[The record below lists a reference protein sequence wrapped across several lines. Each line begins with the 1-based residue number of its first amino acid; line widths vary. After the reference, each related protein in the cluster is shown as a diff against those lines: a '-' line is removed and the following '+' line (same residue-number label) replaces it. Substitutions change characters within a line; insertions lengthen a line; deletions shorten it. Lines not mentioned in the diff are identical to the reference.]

1 MLELDT
7 PHGPARAH
15 LRPADRPQAALL
27 LGHGAGGGVRAPDL
41 VAVADAAVALGISV
55 GLVEQPYRVAGRRSP
70 APARQ
75 LDAAWTSVAA
85 QLLADPLAGLPLIA
99 GGRSAGAR
107 VACRTA
113 DAVGAV
119 AVLCL
124 AFPLHPP
131 GKAADPAKSRLPEL
145 EAVGV
150 PVLVVQGDSD
160 PFGMPPEGADRT
172 VVRVPGNHALRSVAA
187 VAQAVTPWLARW
199 TGSRTVT
206 RGAWWRGCR

>member
-15 LRPADRPQAALL
+15 LRPVDRPQAALL
-27 LGHGAGGGVRAPDL
+27 LGHGAGGGVGAPDL
-41 VAVADAAVALGISV
+41 VAVADAAVAVGISV
-55 GLVEQPYRVAGRRSP
+55 GLVEQPYRLAGRRSP
-70 APARQ
+70 APAHQ

-85 QLLADPLAGLPLIA
+85 QLLAGPMAGLALIA
-99 GGRSAGAR
+99 GGRSSGAR

-131 GKAADPAKSRLPEL
+131 GKASDPAKSRLGEL

-150 PVLVVQGDSD
+150 PVLVVQGESD
-160 PFGMPPEGADRT
+160 PFGMPPEGPART
-172 VVRVPGNHALRSVAA
+172 VVRVPGNHALRSVAP
-187 VAQAVTPWLARW
+187 VAQAVTPWLTRLI
-199 TGSRTVT
+199 GSRTVT
-206 RGAWWRGCR
+206 RGA